1 LFAAGGNA
9 HANREIKYSEEL
21 RNPVLWITE
30 FEKRRRKAEKSDQQ
44 QQQVVSEEQA
54 TTNRRRN

>member
-9 HANREIKYSEEL
+9 HANRKIKYSKGL
-21 RNPVLWITE
+21 RNPVLWIAE

-44 QQQVVSEEQA
+44 
-54 TTNRRRN
+54 TTAGR

>member
-9 HANREIKYSEEL
+9 HANSKIKYSKL

-30 FEKRRRKAEKSDQQ
+30 FEKRRRKAEKSVQQ
-44 QQQVVSEEQA
+44 QQQVIGEEQA